1 MERRG
6 TEQVWW
12 IGKIMGATETFEEGE
27 EHAAH
32 QTVSEFLGLV
42 PPLKSRVPKGVW
54 LSVPETNRPEEM
66 SVSA

>member
-1 MERRG
+1 
-6 TEQVWW
+6 
-12 IGKIMGATETFEEGE
+12 MGATETFEEGE